1 MERELIPGSKWMG
14 MEGCRSHEL
23 NPFWTIEL
31 LALKIICKA
40 DFYTRLLTA
49 FTAAELLFPYQSKV
63 KKLTFSEGGGGWERN
78 EMALISWT

>member
-14 MEGCRSHEL
+14 MEGCRNHEL

-31 LALKIICKA
+31 LTLKIICKA

-49 FTAAELLFPYQSKV
+49 FTAAELLFPYQKK
-63 KKLTFSEGGGGWERN
+63 KKLTLSEGEQN